1 MVIIIKLSKMGKTVR
16 KVSNKIGMPP
26 GSLIHVGEQKVD
38 IAKMTVIDYAKEL
51 LSEMPLDKIEAC
63 DQCMEQDCV
72 SWININGLHDVNLM
86 ENVGQY
92 FGLHALVLEDI
103 MNTKHR
109 PKAEEYDDYLFF
121 TLKMLHYNEETLEVE
136 NEQVSFVL
144 GEYTIVSFQEK
155 EGDVFEP
162 IRERIRKGKG
172 KVREKKTD
180 YLVYLLIDIVIDNY
194 YTVIEQLGTRLEEL
208 EEMVLDNPPKNFLS
222 TIQQLK
228 KQLIMVRKA
237 VYPLREAIGFMEKGD
252 TKFVADDTLKYF
264 RDVYDHTIT
273 VIDSVETYRDMLSS
287 IKDIYLSSL
296 SNKMNN
302 TMKVL
307 TIMASI
313 FIPLTFI
320 AGVYGMNFK
329 HMPELDSPYGYV
341 GVWVAMIVTAIT
353 LIIYF
358 KKKDWL

>member
-1 MVIIIKLSKMGKTVR
+1 MGKSVR
-16 KVSNKIGMPP
+16 KVSKKIGLPP
-26 GSLIHVGEQKVD
+26 GSLVHIGEQKID
-38 IAKMTVIDYAKEL
+38 NAKMTVIDYSKALFTERAV
-51 LSEMPLDKIEAC
+51 DKIEEC
-63 DQCMEQDCV
+63 DQCMAQNCV
-72 SWININGLHDVNLM
+72 SWLNVNGLHDVALM
-86 ENVGQY
+86 DSIGKY
-92 FGLHALVLEDI
+92 FGLHTLVLEDI

-155 EGDVFEP
+155 AGDVFEP

-194 YTVIEQLGTRLEEL
+194 YSVIEQLGNRLEEL
-208 EEMVLDNPPKNFLS
+208 EELVLDNPPKDFLS
-222 TIQQLK
+222 TLQQLK

-237 VYPLREAIGFMEKGD
+237 IYPLREAIGIMQKGE
-252 TKFVADDTLKYF
+252 TQFVADDTLKYF

-329 HMPELDSPYGYV
+329 DMPELNSPYGYP
-341 GVWVAMIVTAIT
+341 GVWIAMIVTALG

-358 KKKDWL
+358 KKRDWL

>member
-1 MVIIIKLSKMGKTVR
+1 MGKSVR
-16 KVSNKIGMPP
+16 KVSRKIGLPP
-26 GSLIHVGEQKVD
+26 GSLVHVGEQKVD
-38 IAKMTVIDYAKEL
+38 SVKMTVIDYSKDL
-51 LSEMPLDKIEAC
+51 FNEMPLSKIDAC
-63 DQCMEQDCV
+63 DQCNEQDSV
-72 SWININGLHDVNLM
+72 SWININGLHDVSLM
-86 ENVGQY
+86 ENVGKY
-92 FGLHALVLEDI
+92 FGIHTLVLEDI

-136 NEQVSFVL
+136 NEQVSFIL
-144 GEYTIVSFQEK
+144 SDKTIISFQEK

-194 YTVIEQLGTRLEEL
+194 YTVIEQLGNRLEDL
-208 EEMVLDNPPKNFLS
+208 EEIVLDNPPKDFLH
-222 TIQQLK
+222 TVQQLK
-228 KQLIMVRKA
+228 RQLIMVRKA
-237 VYPLREAIGFMEKGD
+237 IYPLREAIGFMEKGEA
-252 TKFVADDTLKYF
+252 KFVADDTLKYF

-329 HMPELDSPYGYV
+329 YMPELDSPYGYI
-341 GVWVAMIVTAIT
+341 GVWIVMIFTALA